1 MKGLDFGTT
10 TSLISESG
18 PARTAVTPI
27 GRTEKWLPSLL
38 ARSGA
43 SWTAGD
49 DALAFPEE
57 QIIRSAKRAI
67 TRRDPSFTVFDGKK
81 HVEVDADEVIREIL
95 RELVIVAD
103 DAFVSL
109 DDEAEVRLGCPAMW
123 EGDQRRRLIRLA
135 KEAGISVSENTI
147 IDEPIAAGIAW
158 VNQRTRDGD
167 QVTGKLLVFDMGG
180 GTLDVAVLHV
190 DARPT
195 EPGRK
200 RIPPLVSVQSSIGVD
215 EAGDALDDAMEV
227 DFCDRLR
234 QLSFDVENHPSR
246 EELVGW
252 LRRAARVAKV
262 ELSTA
267 KDTTVVVGHPTIEVP
282 TFAYSRDELETAFRP
297 QLDRAVEVV
306 RLALRAALMAQ
317 VKSPTEERSMTPVD
331 ARQYSDA
338 DLAAGVRYVVLAG
351 GMAHIPAVRERMGE
365 LFGGDRIWV
374 GADEKSSRAAAG
386 STEMIALGLSYHED
400 SDRMNLHR
408 PGFDFVI
415 EWPDSKTGEHREV
428 VVYSAYSPLYTE
440 HQVRYTNSTKYTW
453 KPSIADELPRRG
465 EGLLTVRALSGE
477 RLDFTYRGMLLPGIR
492 MDFGTNDFTISLEPN
507 GRVFWRD
514 GAGRTGAV
522 RVAQWPVIRGNKQE
536 TIAIKDIEDD
546 QTGRWSVDSLPWHLK
561 PYD

>member
-38 ARSGA
+38 ARSGSRWA
-43 SWTAGD
+43 AGD
-49 DALAFPEE
+49 SALGFPEE

-67 TRRDPSFTVFDGKK
+67 TRRQNEFTVFDGSA
-81 HVEVDADEVIREIL
+81 HITVDADEVIREIL

-135 KEAGISVSENTI
+135 KEAGISVSENTV

-158 VNQRTRDGD
+158 VNQRIREGSH
-167 QVTGKLLVFDMGG
+167 VTGKLLVFDMGG

-195 EPGRK
+195 GPGQK
-200 RIPPLVSVQSSIGVD
+200 RVPPVVSVQSSIGVD
-215 EAGDALDDAMEV
+215 EAGDALDDAMEA
-227 DFCDRLR
+227 DFVERLR
-234 QLSFDVENHPSR
+234 NLGLDIDGHPAR
-246 EELVGW
+246 DELVGW

-262 ELSTA
+262 ELSTER
-267 KDTTVVVGHPTIEVP
+267 DTTVVVGHPTIPVP
-282 TFAYSRDELETAFRP
+282 TFTYSRDELETAFRP
-297 QLDRAVEVV
+297 QLDRATEVV

-317 VKSPTEERSMTPVD
+317 VKSPTDQRSMTPAD
-331 ARQYSDA
+331 ARGYSDSE
-338 DLAAGVRYVVLAG
+338 LAAGVKYVVLAG

-365 LFGGDRIWV
+365 LFGGDRIWL
-374 GADEKSSRAAAG
+374 GADETSTRSGVG

-408 PGFDFVI
+408 PGFDFI
-415 EWPDSKTGEHREV
+415 LEWDDVATGERRET
-428 VVYSAYSPLYTE
+428 VVYSAYSPLYTPE
-440 HQVRYTNSTKYTW
+440 QVFNNNSTKYTW
-453 KPSIADELPRRG
+453 RPQPDDILPRRG

-477 RLDFTYRGMLLPGIR
+477 RLDFSYGGTLSPGIR
-492 MDFGTNDFTISLEPN
+492 MDFGSVEFTISLEPN

-514 GAGRTGAV
+514 GSGRTGAV
-522 RVAQWPVIRGNKQE
+522 RVAQWPVIRGNRQE
-536 TIAIKDIEDD
+536 TLVIKDIEA
-546 QTGRWSVDSLPWHLK
+546 GESGWWSVDSLPWYLK

>member
-1 MKGLDFGTT
+1 MKGLDFGTS

-18 PARTAVTPI
+18 PARTAVIPI
-27 GRTEKWLPSLL
+27 GRTEKWVPSLV

-43 SWTAGD
+43 TWVAGD
-49 DALAFPEE
+49 NALAFSEE
-57 QIIRSAKRAI
+57 QVIRSAKRAI
-67 TRRDPSFTVFDGKK
+67 TRRADSFTVFDGKR

-95 RELVIVAD
+95 REIVVVAD

-109 DDEAEVRLGCPAMW
+109 DDESEVRLGCPAMW

-135 KEAGISVSENTI
+135 KEAGISVSENTV

-158 VNQRTRDGD
+158 VNQRTREGQ
-167 QVTGKLLVFDMGG
+167 QVSGKLLVFDMGG

-195 EPGRK
+195 EPGKK
-200 RIPPLVSVQSSIGVD
+200 RIPPLVSVQSSIGID

-227 DFCDRLR
+227 DFCERLL
-234 QLSFDVENHPSR
+234 QVGFDVNRHPAR

-262 ELSTA
+262 ELSSA
-267 KDTTVVVGHPTIEVP
+267 QDTTVVVGHPTIEVP
-282 TFAYSRDELETAFRP
+282 TFTYSRDELETAFRP
-297 QLDRAVEVV
+297 QLDRALEVV

-317 VKSPTEERSMTPVD
+317 VKSPTDERSMTPVD
-331 ARQYSDA
+331 ARFYSDEN
-338 DLAAGVRYVVLAG
+338 LASGVQYVVLAG
-351 GMAHIPAVRERMGE
+351 GMSHIPAVRERMGE
-365 LFGGDRIWV
+365 LFGGDRIWL
-374 GADEKSSRAAAG
+374 GADEGSSRGGVG
-386 STEMIALGLSYHED
+386 SAEMIALGLSYHED

-408 PGFDFVI
+408 PGFDFVL
-415 EWPDSKTGEHREV
+415 EWTEPGTGERREV
-428 VVYSAYSPLYTE
+428 VVYQAYSPLYTRT
-440 HQVRYTNSTKYTW
+440 QVYYNNNTKYTW
-453 KPSIADELPRRG
+453 KPKTKEELPRRG

-492 MDFGTNDFTISLEPN
+492 MDFGAGDFTITLEPN

-522 RVAQWPVIRGNKQE
+522 RVAQWPVIRGSKQE
-536 TIAIKDIEDD
+536 TIAIKDIEEEND
-546 QTGRWSVDSLPWHLK
+546 GRWSVESLPWHLK

>member
-158 VNQRTRDGD
+158 VNQRTREGN

-195 EPGRK
+195 ELGR
-200 RIPPLVSVQSSIGVD
+200 RRVPPVVSVQSSIGLD
-215 EAGDALDDAMEV
+215 EAGDFLDDAILR
-227 DFCDRLR
+227 DFVGRL
-234 QLSFDVENHPSR
+234 SEHGFDVEAHPAYS
-246 EELVGW
+246 ELLGW
-252 LRRAARVAKV
+252 LRRAARAAKV
-262 ELSTA
+262 ELSSTREI
-267 KDTTVVVGHPTIEVP
+267 TVVVGHPTIDVP
-282 TFAYSRDELETAFRP
+282 TFSYSRDELETAFRP
-297 QLDRAVEVV
+297 QLDRAVTLVK
-306 RLALRAALMAQ
+306 LALRSALMAQ
-317 VKSPTEERSMTPVD
+317 VKSPTSERSMSPAV
-331 ARQYSDA
+331 ARQYSDEKLA
-338 DLAAGVRYVVLAG
+338 DGVKYVVLAG
-351 GMAHIPAVRERMGE
+351 GMAHIPALRERLGE
-365 LFGGDRIWV
+365 LFGGDRIWLGV
-374 GADEKSSRAAAG
+374 AEGSGFSGLD
-386 STEMIALGLSYHED
+386 STEMIALGLSNHEL

-408 PGFDFVI
+408 PGFDFVL
-415 EWPDSKTGEHREV
+415 EWTDGASGERGES
-428 VVYSAYSPLYTE
+428 VVYEAHTPLYTPE
-440 HQVRYTNSTKYTW
+440 QVFIQNSTKYTW
-453 KPSIADELPRRG
+453 KPRKDDRIPRKG
-465 EGLLTVRALSGE
+465 KATLTVRALSGE
-477 RLDFTYRGMLLPGIR
+477 RLDFTYEGTRRRGID
-492 MDFGTNDFTISLEPN
+492 MDLGSGELVVSLEPN
-507 GRVFWRD
+507 GRIFWRD

-522 RVAQWPVIRGNKQE
+522 RVAQWPVIRGNMQE
-536 TIAIKDIEDD
+536 SIAIEDSD
-546 QTGRWSVDSLPWHLK
+546 EEPHPWRSVESLAWHEK

>member
-10 TSLISESG
+10 TSLISESS

-27 GRTEKWLPSLL
+27 GRTDKWLPSLL
-38 ARSGA
+38 ARSG
-43 SWTAGD
+43 SQWSAGD
-49 DALAFPEE
+49 DALVFPEE

-67 TRRDPSFTVFDGKK
+67 TRRRQTFSVFDGSS

-95 RELVIVAD
+95 RALVVVAE

-109 DDEAEVRLGCPAMW
+109 NDESEVRLGCPAMW

-135 KEAGISVSENTI
+135 QEAGISVSENTV

-158 VNQRTRDGD
+158 VNQRTREGS

-195 EPGRK
+195 ELGKK
-200 RIPPLVSVQSSIGVD
+200 RVPPVVSVQSSIGVD
-215 EAGDALDDAMEV
+215 EAGDSLDDAIER
-227 DFCDRLR
+227 DFVDRLSER
-234 QLSFDVENHPSR
+234 GFDVDGHPAHA
-246 EELVGW
+246 ELTGW
-252 LRRAARVAKV
+252 LRRAARAAKV
-262 ELSTA
+262 ELSATRE
-267 KDTTVVVGHPTIEVP
+267 TTVVVGHPNIDVP
-282 TFAYSRDELETAFRP
+282 TFSYSRDELETAFRP

-317 VKSPTEERSMTPVD
+317 VKSPTDERTMSPAA
-331 ARQYSDA
+331 ARQYSDDKLA
-338 DLAAGVRYVVLAG
+338 DGVQYVVLAG
-351 GMAHIPAVRERMGE
+351 GMAHIPAVRERLGE
-365 LFGGDRIWV
+365 IFGGDRIWV
-374 GADEKSSRAAAG
+374 GVDESSGRTG
-386 STEMIALGLSYHED
+386 MDSTEMIALGLSYHED

-408 PGFDFVI
+408 PGFDFVL
-415 EWPDSKTGEHREV
+415 EWDDGASGARREV
-428 VVYSAYSPLYTE
+428 IVYEAYSPLYTPE
-440 HQVRYTNSTKYTW
+440 QVFNTNSTKYTW
-453 KPSIADELPRRG
+453 KPRDADGVPRRG

-477 RLDFTYRGMLLPGIR
+477 RLDFTYEGIRLPGIR
-492 MDFGTNDFTISLEPN
+492 MDFGTGDFTISLEPN

-514 GAGRTGAV
+514 GGGRVGAV

-536 TIAIKDIEDD
+536 TIAIKDIDD
-546 QTGRWSVDSLPWHLK
+546 ERSGRWSVDSLPWHLK